1 MNDINLDQI
10 VESVRN
16 YVGLVRKK
24 PIKAVVE
31 KLCTTYKYGNALP
44 NFGDDAAVIPF
55 KDEYLLFATDGMMTN
70 LIINEPYAAGK
81 ASVMVTVN
89 DIYSMGGRP
98 IGMVNVLASGD
109 EEQRALI
116 VDGIKKGCTKLQ
128 VPMLGGHLHP
138 DPKIATPS
146 LSVAILGVAKKLLR
160 SHLAK
165 KGDDLIL
172 AVDLHGSPGCH
183 SVVSWD
189 ANSGKTSEELL
200 HRLETLPL
208 IAEQE
213 LSCAA
218 KDISNAGILG
228 TVSIFLEN
236 SGKGGSIN
244 LDAIPRPDSIELKDW
259 LHCFQS
265 FGFILAVKPKNSKKV
280 LELFSSRNINASIIG
295 SVTQNDQVILEQ
307 EKTCRVLFDFK
318 TDEITG
324 IRYKGQPGG
333 QPIKTI

>member
-16 YVGLVRKK
+16 YLGLVRKK

-31 KLCTTYKYGNALP
+31 KLYPTQKYGNALP

-55 KDEYLLFATDGMMTN
+55 KDEYLLFATDGMMTG

-109 EEQRALI
+109 EEQRSLI

-138 DPKIATPS
+138 DPEIKTPS

-165 KGDDLIL
+165 QGDDLIL
-172 AVDLHGSPGCH
+172 AVDLNGRSGCK

-189 ANSGKTSEELL
+189 ANSHKTSEELL
-200 HRLETLPL
+200 HRLEILPL

-228 TVSIFLEN
+228 TISIFLEN
-236 SGKGGSIN
+236 SGKGGYIN
-244 LDAIPRPDSIELKDW
+244 LDAIPRPSSINLKDW

-265 FGFILAVKPKNSKKV
+265 FGFILAVNPENSKTV
-280 LELFSSRNINASIIG
+280 LNLFSNRNIDANIIG
-295 SVTQNDQVILEQ
+295 KVNQNDRVILEQ
-307 EKTCRVLFDFK
+307 KEVSRILFDFK

-324 IRYKGQPGG
+324 IRYTGQDE
-333 QPIKTI
+333 

>member
-1 MNDINLDQI
+1 MNNINLDQI

-16 YVGLVRKK
+16 YLGLVRKK

-31 KLCTTYKYGNALP
+31 KLYPTQKYGNALP

-55 KDEYLLFATDGMMTN
+55 KDEYLLFATDGMMTG

-109 EEQRALI
+109 EEQRSLI

-138 DPKIATPS
+138 DPEIKTPS
-146 LSVAILGVAKKLLR
+146 LSVAILGCAKKLLR

-172 AVDLHGSPGCH
+172 AVDLNGRLGCK

-189 ANSGKTSEELL
+189 ANSHKTSEELL
-200 HRLETLPL
+200 HRLEILPL
-208 IAEQE
+208 IAEKE

-228 TVSIFLEN
+228 TISIFLEN
-236 SGKGGSIN
+236 SGKGGCID
-244 LDAIPRPDSIELKDW
+244 LDAIPRPSSIDLKDW

-265 FGFILAVKPKNSKKV
+265 FGFILAVNPENSKTV
-280 LELFSSRNINASIIG
+280 LNLFSNRNIDANIVGKVNQS
-295 SVTQNDQVILEQ
+295 DRVILERK
-307 EKTCRVLFDFK
+307 EISRILFDFR

-324 IRYKGQPGG
+324 IRYTGQD
-333 QPIKTI
+333 

>member
-10 VESVRN
+10 VASVRN
-16 YVGLVRKK
+16 YVGLVRKR

-31 KLCTTYKYGNALP
+31 KLYATQKYGNALP

-55 KDEYLLFATDGMMTN
+55 KDEFLLFATDGMMTN

-116 VDGIKKGCTKLQ
+116 VEGIEKGCYKLR

-138 DPKIATPS
+138 DPEIKTPS
-146 LSVAILGVAKKLLR
+146 LSVAILGVAKKTLR
-160 SHLAK
+160 SHQAMN
-165 KGDDLIL
+165 GDDLIL
-172 AVDLHGSPGCH
+172 AVDLNGSSGCH

-189 ANSGKTSEELL
+189 ANSGKTPVELL
-200 HRLETLPL
+200 YRLEALPL

-213 LSCAA
+213 LSRAA

-244 LDAIPRPDSIELKDW
+244 IDAIPRPDSIALIDW

-265 FGFILAVKPKNSKKV
+265 FGFILAVKPENSKKV
-280 LELFSSRNINASIIG
+280 LELFSHRNIDANIIG
-295 SVTQNDQVILEQ
+295 KVTGNDRVVI
-307 EKTCRVLFDFK
+307 EKDHTSMVLFDFG

-324 IRYKGQPGG
+324 IRHKGQVE
-333 QPIKTI
+333 

>member
-1 MNDINLDQI
+1 MSDIDLDRI
-10 VESVRN
+10 VESIRN
-16 YVGLVRKK
+16 YTGLVRKK

-31 KLCTTYKYGNALP
+31 KLYATHTYGDALA

-55 KDEYLLFATDGMMTN
+55 NDEFLLFATDGMMTD

-98 IGMVNVLASGD
+98 MGMVNVLASGD
-109 EEQRALI
+109 EQQRALI
-116 VDGIKKGCTKLQ
+116 VAGIEKGCHKLKI
-128 VPMLGGHLHP
+128 PMLGGHLHP
-138 DPKIATPS
+138 DPGIVTPS
-146 LSVAILGVAKKLLR
+146 LSVAILGKAKKPLR
-160 SHLAK
+160 SHLAQ

-172 AVDLHGSPGCH
+172 AMDLNGTRGCK

-189 ANSGKTSEELL
+189 ANSGKTADQLL
-200 HRLETLPL
+200 YRLETLPM
-208 IAEQE
+208 IAEQG

-228 TVSIFLEN
+228 TISIFLEN
-236 SGKGGSIN
+236 SGKGGNIHISR
-244 LDAIPRPDSIELKDW
+244 IPCPGEIDLMDW

-265 FGFILAVKPKNSKKV
+265 FGFILAVRPENSEKV
-280 LELFSSRNINASIIG
+280 LALFSKRNIDAQIIG
-295 SVTQNDQVILEQ
+295 NVTDTDKVVLDDTN
-307 EKTCRVLFDFK
+307 TSRVLFDFH

-324 IRYKGQPGG
+324 IRYKKQP
-333 QPIKTI
+333 

>member
-1 MNDINLDQI
+1 MSDTDLDSI
-10 VESVRN
+10 VASVRN
-16 YVGLVRKK
+16 YVGLVRKH

-31 KLCTTYKYGNALP
+31 KLSATQAYGDALP

-55 KDEYLLFATDGMMTN
+55 KDEYLLFATDGMMTG

-98 IGMVNVLASGD
+98 LGMVNVLASGD
-109 EEQRALI
+109 EKQRALI
-116 VDGIKKGCTKLQ
+116 VDGIKHGCQKLQ

-138 DPKIATPS
+138 DPEIQIPS
-146 LSVAILGVAKKLLR
+146 LSVAILGVAQKTLR
-160 SHLAK
+160 SHQAMA
-165 KGDDLIL
+165 GDNLIL
-172 AVDLHGSPGCH
+172 AVDLNGKRGCS
-183 SVVSWD
+183 SVTSWD
-189 ANSGKTSEELL
+189 ANSGKTPEELL
-200 HRLETLPL
+200 YRLEALPM

-228 TVSIFLEN
+228 TISIFLEN

-244 LDAIPRPDSIELKDW
+244 LDAIPRPAAIDLLDW

-265 FGFILAVKPKNSKKV
+265 FGFILAVNPENSDKV
-280 LELFSSRNINASIIG
+280 LGLFSDRNIDASIIG
-295 SVTQNDQVILEQ
+295 RVTPTDQVTIENNDTSQ
-307 EKTCRVLFDFK
+307 VLFDFK

-324 IRYKGQPGG
+324 IRYKG
-333 QPIKTI
+333 

>member
-16 YVGLVRKK
+16 YVGLVRKR

-31 KLCTTYKYGNALP
+31 KLFTTYKYGNALP

-138 DPKIATPS
+138 DPEIATPS

-228 TVSIFLEN
+228 TISILLEN

-265 FGFILAVKPKNSKKV
+265 FGFILAVKPENSKKV
-280 LELFSSRNINASIIG
+280 LELFSSRNISAGIIG
-295 SVTQNDQVILEQ
+295 NVTQNDRVLLEQ
-307 EKTCRVLFDFK
+307 KQTSRVLFDFK

-324 IRYKGQPGG
+324 IRYKGQVE
-333 QPIKTI
+333 

>member
-1 MNDINLDQI
+1 MSDTYLDSI
-10 VESVRN
+10 VASVRN
-16 YVGLVRKK
+16 YVGLVRKH

-31 KLCTTYKYGNALP
+31 KLSATQAYGDALP

-55 KDEYLLFATDGMMTN
+55 KDEYLLFATDGMMTG

-98 IGMVNVLASGD
+98 LGMVNVLASGD
-109 EEQRALI
+109 EKQRALI
-116 VDGIKKGCTKLQ
+116 VDGIKHGCQKLQ

-138 DPKIATPS
+138 DPEIQTPS
-146 LSVAILGVAKKLLR
+146 LSVAILGVAKKTLR
-160 SHLAK
+160 SHQAMA
-165 KGDDLIL
+165 GDDLIL
-172 AVDLHGSPGCH
+172 AVDLNGKRGCS
-183 SVVSWD
+183 SVTSWD
-189 ANSGKTSEELL
+189 ANSGKTPEELL
-200 HRLETLPL
+200 YRLEALPM

-228 TVSIFLEN
+228 TISIFLEN

-244 LDAIPRPDSIELKDW
+244 LDAIPRPGTIDLLDW

-265 FGFILAVKPKNSKKV
+265 FGFILAVNPENSGTV
-280 LELFSSRNINASIIG
+280 LDLFSDRNIDATIIG
-295 SVTQNDQVILEQ
+295 RVTPTDQVTIENNDTSQ
-307 EKTCRVLFDFK
+307 VLFDFK

-324 IRYKGQPGG
+324 IRYKG
-333 QPIKTI
+333 

>member
-10 VESVRN
+10 IDSVRN
-16 YVGLVRKK
+16 YMGLVRKH

-31 KLCTTYKYGNALP
+31 KLYTTHKYGNALP

-55 KDEYLLFATDGMMTN
+55 KDEYLLFATDGMMTG

-98 IGMVNVLASGD
+98 IGMVNVLASGN

-116 VDGIKKGCTKLQ
+116 VEGIEKGCHKLQ

-138 DPKIATPS
+138 DPELKTPS
-146 LSVAILGVAKKLLR
+146 LSVAILGTAKKLLR
-160 SHLAK
+160 SHQARE
-165 KGDDLIL
+165 GDDLIL
-172 AVDLHGSPGCH
+172 AVDLNGSSGCH

-189 ANSGKTSEELL
+189 ANSGKTPEELL
-200 HRLETLPL
+200 YRLETLPL

-228 TVSIFLEN
+228 TISIFLEN
-236 SGKGGSIN
+236 SGKGGSI
-244 LDAIPRPDSIELKDW
+244 DMDTIPKPGSIGLKDW

-265 FGFILAVKPKNSKKV
+265 FGFILAVKPENSKKV
-280 LELFSSRNINASIIG
+280 LELFSNRNIDANIIG
-295 SVTQNDQVILEQ
+295 KVIGNDRVVIEDGHTS
-307 EKTCRVLFDFK
+307 KVLFDFE

-324 IRYKGQPGG
+324 IRYKG
-333 QPIKTI
+333 

>member
-1 MNDINLDQI
+1 MSMNNNNFDQI

-16 YVGLVRKK
+16 YLGLVRKR

-31 KLCTTYKYGNALP
+31 KLSRTYKYGNALP

-55 KDEYLLFATDGMMTN
+55 KDEYLLFATDGMMTG

-116 VDGIKKGCTKLQ
+116 VDGIEKGCQKLQ

-138 DPKIATPS
+138 DPEIKTPS
-146 LSVAILGVAKKLLR
+146 LSVAILGVAKKPLR

-165 KGDDLIL
+165 NGDDLIL
-172 AVDLHGSPGCH
+172 AVDLNGSRGCR

-189 ANSGKTSEELL
+189 ANSGKTPQELL
-200 HRLETLPL
+200 FRLEALPL
-208 IAEQE
+208 IAEQD

-228 TVSIFLEN
+228 TISIFLEN
-236 SGKGGSIN
+236 SGKGGTID

-265 FGFILAVKPKNSKKV
+265 FGFILAVNPENSKAV
-280 LELFSSRNINASIIG
+280 LKLFSSRKIDA
-295 SVTQNDQVILEQ
+295 VIVGKVSQ
-307 EKTCRVLFDFK
+307 DDRVVLKQKQTSRILFDFK

-324 IRYKGQPGG
+324 IRYKGPRM
-333 QPIKTI
+333 K

>member
-1 MNDINLDQI
+1 MNLDQI
-10 VESVRN
+10 IESVRN
-16 YVGLVRKK
+16 YIGLVRKQ
-24 PIKAVVE
+24 PIKNVVE
-31 KLCTTYKYGNALP
+31 KLSATHKYGSALP

-55 KDEYLLFATDGMMTN
+55 KDEFLLFATDGMMTG

-116 VDGIKKGCTKLQ
+116 VNGIAKGCSKLK

-138 DPKIATPS
+138 DPEIKTPS
-146 LSVAILGVAKKLLR
+146 LSVAILGVAKACLR
-160 SHLAK
+160 SHQARE
-165 KGDDLIL
+165 GDDLIL
-172 AVDLHGSPGCH
+172 AVDLKGKPGCS

-189 ANSGKTSEELL
+189 ANSGKTPEELL
-200 HRLETLPL
+200 YRLEILPL
-208 IAEQE
+208 IAEKK

-228 TVSIFLEN
+228 TISIFLEN

-244 LDAIPRPDSIELKDW
+244 LDAIPKPGAIDLKDW
-259 LHCFQS
+259 VHCFQS
-265 FGFILAVKPKNSKKV
+265 FGFILAVKPENSKKV
-280 LELFSSRNINASIIG
+280 LQLFSNRDVDAQIVGKVAG
-295 SVTQNDQVILEQ
+295 TDRVLLEYG
-307 EKTCRVLFDFK
+307 KTSKVLFDFK

-324 IRYKGQPGG
+324 IRYKGHLDE
-333 QPIKTI
+333 

>member
-1 MNDINLDQI
+1 MSDINLDPI
-10 VESVRN
+10 VDSVRN
-16 YVGLVRKK
+16 YLGLVRKK

-31 KLCTTYKYGNALP
+31 KLYATHKYGNALP

-55 KDEYLLFATDGMMTN
+55 KDEYLLFATDGMMTG

-98 IGMVNVLASGD
+98 IGLVNVLASGD
-109 EEQRALI
+109 EEQRSLI

-138 DPKIATPS
+138 DPEIKTPS
-146 LSVAILGVAKKLLR
+146 LSVAILGCAKNLLR

-165 KGDDLIL
+165 EGDDLIL
-172 AVDLHGSPGCH
+172 AVDLNGRPGCQ

-189 ANSGKTSEELL
+189 ANSGKSAEQLL
-200 HRLETLPL
+200 FRLEILPL
-208 IAEQE
+208 IAEKK

-228 TVSIFLEN
+228 TISIFLEN
-236 SGKGGSIN
+236 SGKGGCID
-244 LDAIPRPDSIELKDW
+244 LEAIPRPDSIALKDW

-265 FGFILAVKPKNSKKV
+265 FGFILAVNPENSQTV
-280 LELFSSRNINASIIG
+280 LNLFSKRNIDANIIG
-295 SVTQNDQVILEQ
+295 KVSQTDQVILEQ
-307 EKTCRVLFDFK
+307 NKASRILFDFK

-324 IRYKGQPGG
+324 IRYRDRE
-333 QPIKTI
+333 

>member
-10 VESVRN
+10 IESVRN
-16 YVGLVRKK
+16 YVGLVRKQ

-31 KLCTTYKYGNALP
+31 KLYATHKYGNALP

-55 KDEYLLFATDGMMTN
+55 KDEYLLFATDGMMTG

-98 IGMVNVLASGD
+98 IGMVNVLASGN

-116 VDGIKKGCTKLQ
+116 VDGIKKGCMKLQ

-138 DPKIATPS
+138 DPEIETPS
-146 LSVAILGVAKKLLR
+146 LSVAIIGVAKKLLR

-165 KGDDLIL
+165 QGDDLIL
-172 AVDLHGSPGCH
+172 AVDLNGQSGCT

-189 ANSGKTSEELL
+189 ANSGKTPEELL
-200 HRLETLPL
+200 HRLEILPL
-208 IAEQE
+208 IAEQD

-236 SGKGGSIN
+236 SGKGGYIN

-265 FGFILAVKPKNSKKV
+265 FGFILAVNPENSEKV
-280 LELFSSRNINASIIG
+280 LKLFSNRNIDANIIG
-295 SVTQNDQVILEQ
+295 KVTHSDRVILEQ
-307 EKTCRVLFDFK
+307 KETSRVLFNFE

-324 IRYKGQPGG
+324 IRYNG
-333 QPIKTI
+333 

>member
-1 MNDINLDQI
+1 MNKLNLNQI
-10 VESVRN
+10 IDSVRN
-16 YVGLVRKK
+16 YTGLTRKQ
-24 PIKAVVE
+24 PIKEVVE
-31 KLCTTYKYGNALP
+31 KLIPTYQYGSALP

-55 KDEYLLFATDGMMTN
+55 KDEYILFATDGMMTD

-98 IGMVNVLASGD
+98 MGMVNVLASGD
-109 EEQRALI
+109 KKQRDLI
-116 VDGIKKGCTKLQ
+116 VDGIAKGCKKLQ

-138 DPKIATPS
+138 DPGTKTPA
-146 LSVAILGVAKKLLR
+146 LSVAIIGIAKKILR
-160 SHLAK
+160 SHQAEE
-165 KGDDLIL
+165 GDDLIL
-172 AVDLHGSPGCH
+172 AVDLKGRRGCN

-189 ANSGKTSEELL
+189 ANSGKSSQELL
-200 HRLETLPL
+200 YRLEALPL
-208 IAEQE
+208 IAERE

-236 SGKGGSIN
+236 SGKGGYIN
-244 LDAIPRPDSIELKDW
+244 MDAIHKSDIIEMTDW

-265 FGFILAVKPKNSKKV
+265 FGFILAVNPENSAEVKKI
-280 LELFSSRNINASIIG
+280 FSERDIDASIIG
-295 SVTQNDQVILEQ
+295 KVNNTDQVVLEHNGIS
-307 EKTCRVLFDFK
+307 KVLFDFQ

-324 IRYKGQPGG
+324 IRYKPATTQK
-333 QPIKTI
+333 QK

>member
-1 MNDINLDQI
+1 MKNINLDEI

-16 YVGLVRKK
+16 YTGLTRKL
-24 PIKAVVE
+24 PIKKVVE
-31 KLCTTYKYGNALP
+31 KLYSTHKYGAALP

-55 KDEYLLFATDGMMTN
+55 KDEYLLFATDGMMTG

-98 IGMVNVLASGD
+98 IGMVNVLASGN

-116 VDGIKKGCTKLQ
+116 VDGIEKGCHKLQ

-138 DPKIATPS
+138 DPEIETPS
-146 LSVAILGVAKKLLR
+146 LSVAILGAAKKTLR

-165 KGDDLIL
+165 EGDDLIL
-172 AVDLHGSPGCH
+172 AVDLTGSPGCH

-200 HRLETLPL
+200 YRLETLPL

-244 LDAIPRPDSIELKDW
+244 LDAISRPDSIELIDW

-265 FGFILAVKPKNSKKV
+265 FGFILAVNPENSNKV
-280 LELFSSRNINASIIG
+280 MELFSNRSIDANIVGKVTNDD
-295 SVTQNDQVILEQ
+295 SVMLKYNQTDKI
-307 EKTCRVLFDFK
+307 LFDFN

-324 IRYKGQPGG
+324 IRYKGE
-333 QPIKTI
+333 

>member
-1 MNDINLDQI
+1 MKELNLDQI
-10 VESVRN
+10 IESVRG
-16 YVGLVRKK
+16 YTGLTRKK
-24 PIKAVVE
+24 PIKKVVE
-31 KLCTTYKYGNALP
+31 KLSLTYQYGSALP

-55 KDEYLLFATDGMMTN
+55 QDQYILFATDGMMTD

-98 IGMVNVLASGD
+98 MGMVNVLASGND
-109 EEQRALI
+109 EQRDLI
-116 VDGIKKGCTKLQ
+116 VDGIAKGCKKLN

-138 DPKIATPS
+138 DPELKTPS
-146 LSVAILGVAKKLLR
+146 LSVAIIGLAKKVLR
-160 SHLAK
+160 SHLAE

-172 AVDLHGSPGCH
+172 AVDLKGRRGCS

-189 ANSGKTSEELL
+189 ANSGKSTEELL
-200 HRLETLPL
+200 YRLEALPL
-208 IAEQE
+208 IAEKG

-236 SGKGGSIN
+236 SGKGGYIN
-244 LDAIPRPDSIELKDW
+244 MDAIKKSDTIEMTDW

-265 FGFILAVKPKNSKKV
+265 FGFILAVNPKNSQEVKKI
-280 LELFSSRNINASIIG
+280 FSRRNIDASVIG
-295 SVTQNDQVILEQ
+295 KVTNSDQVILQ
-307 EKTCRVLFDFK
+307 HNRASDVLFDFQ

-324 IRYKGQPGG
+324 IRYKG
-333 QPIKTI
+333 

>member
-1 MNDINLDQI
+1 MNDVNLDQI

-16 YVGLVRKK
+16 YLGLVRKK

-31 KLCTTYKYGNALP
+31 KLYPTQKYGNALP

-55 KDEYLLFATDGMMTN
+55 KDEYLLFATDGMMTG

-109 EEQRALI
+109 EEQRSLI

-138 DPKIATPS
+138 DPEIKTPS
-146 LSVAILGVAKKLLR
+146 LSVAILGCAKKLLR

-165 KGDDLIL
+165 PGDDLIL
-172 AVDLHGSPGCH
+172 AVDLNGRPGCR

-189 ANSGKTSEELL
+189 ANSHKTSEELL
-200 HRLETLPL
+200 HRLEILPL

-228 TVSIFLEN
+228 TISIFLEN

-244 LDAIPRPDSIELKDW
+244 LDAIPRPSSIDLKDW

-265 FGFILAVKPKNSKKV
+265 FGFILAVNPENSKSV
-280 LELFSSRNINASIIG
+280 LNLFSKRNIDANIIG
-295 SVTQNDQVILEQ
+295 KVNQNDRVILEQ
-307 EKTCRVLFDFK
+307 KEISRILFDFK

-324 IRYKGQPGG
+324 IRYTGQD
-333 QPIKTI
+333 

>member
-1 MNDINLDQI
+1 MNDIKLDQI
-10 VESVRN
+10 IDSVRN
-16 YVGLVRKK
+16 YMGLVRKH
-24 PIKAVVE
+24 PIKKVVE
-31 KLCTTYKYGNALP
+31 KLYATHKYGNALP
-44 NFGDDAAVIPF
+44 NFGDDAAVLPF
-55 KDEYLLFATDGMMTN
+55 KDEFLLFATDGMMTG

-109 EEQRALI
+109 EKQRALI
-116 VDGIKKGCTKLQ
+116 VNGIEKGCHKLQ

-138 DPKIATPS
+138 DPEIKTPS

-165 KGDDLIL
+165 EGDDLIL
-172 AVDLHGSPGCH
+172 AVDLNGSSGCH

-189 ANSGKTSEELL
+189 ANSGKTPEELL
-200 HRLETLPL
+200 FRLETLPL
-208 IAEQE
+208 IAEQK

-228 TVSIFLEN
+228 TVAIFLEN
-236 SGKGGSIN
+236 SGKGGAIN
-244 LDAIPRPDSIELKDW
+244 LNAIPRPGSIQLIDW

-265 FGFILAVKPKNSKKV
+265 FGFILAVTPENSKKV
-280 LELFSSRNINASIIG
+280 MELFSSRNIDANVIG
-295 SVTQNDQVILEQ
+295 KVTNKDRVVIEQNE
-307 EKTCRVLFDFK
+307 TSRVLFDFK

-324 IRYKGQPGG
+324 IRYKG
-333 QPIKTI
+333 

>member
-10 VESVRN
+10 IKSVRN
-16 YVGLVRKK
+16 YIGLVRKH

-31 KLCTTYKYGNALP
+31 KLSTTCQYGNSLP

-55 KDEYLLFATDGMMTN
+55 KDEYLLFATDGMMTG

-109 EEQRALI
+109 EKQRALI
-116 VDGIKKGCTKLQ
+116 VDGIKKGCQKLQ

-138 DPKIATPS
+138 DPELVTPS
-146 LSVAILGVAKKLLR
+146 LSVAILGVAKKVLR

-165 KGDDLIL
+165 QGDDLIL
-172 AVDLHGSPGCH
+172 AVDLNGSPGCH

-200 HRLETLPL
+200 ERLDILPL
-208 IAEQE
+208 IAEKE

-228 TVSIFLEN
+228 TISIFLEN
-236 SGKGGSIN
+236 SGKGGCIDI
-244 LDAIPRPDSIELKDW
+244 DAIPRPSAIKLNDW

-265 FGFILAVKPKNSKKV
+265 FGFILAVSPENSKKV
-280 LELFSSRNINASIIG
+280 IELFSNQDIDANIIG
-295 SVTQNDQVILEQ
+295 KVTKNDQVVLEQ
-307 EKTCRVLFDFK
+307 NKVSKILFDFK

-324 IRYKGQPGG
+324 IRYKG
-333 QPIKTI
+333 

>member
-1 MNDINLDQI
+1 MNQINLEEI
-10 VESVRN
+10 IESVRN
-16 YVGLVRKK
+16 YVGLVRKQ

-31 KLCTTYKYGNALP
+31 KLSATQKYGNALP

-55 KDEYLLFATDGMMTN
+55 REEYLLFATDGMMTG

-109 EEQRALI
+109 EKERALI
-116 VDGIKKGCTKLQ
+116 VDGIKKGCEKLE

-138 DPKIATPS
+138 DPEIKTPS
-146 LSVAILGVAKKLLR
+146 LSVAILGTAKKVLR
-160 SHLAK
+160 SHLAQE
-165 KGDDLIL
+165 GDDLIL
-172 AVDLHGSPGCH
+172 AVDLNGNPGCR

-189 ANSGKTSEELL
+189 ANSGKTSKELL
-200 HRLETLPL
+200 HRLDLLPL
-208 IAEQE
+208 IAEQD
-213 LSCAA
+213 LSMAA

-236 SGKGGSIN
+236 SGKGGCID
-244 LDAIPRPDSIELKDW
+244 LTAIPKPDSIDFKDW

-265 FGFILAVKPKNSKKV
+265 FGFILAVNPKNSSKV
-280 LELFSSRNINASIIG
+280 LKLFSARNIDANIIG
-295 SVTQNDQVILEQ
+295 QVN
-307 EKTCRVLFDFK
+307 KTDRVIVENNQTSQILFDFK
-318 TDEITG
+318 TDTITG
-324 IRYKGQPGG
+324 IRYKG
-333 QPIKTI
+333 